1 MVGTTLD
8 IKSIIQPDSMAKMIG
23 NTYQSYNSFRL
34 GWVADKTE
42 LRNFIFAT
50 STKTTTNNKLPWK
63 NSTTIPKLCQIRDN
77 LHANYMAAL
86 FPQSEWFKWEGGE
99 DEAEFADTRKVI
111 QAYIQNKVDQSGF
124 KQTISQ
130 LIYDYI
136 DYGNVFA
143 TTTWIN
149 ESSKD
154 ENGKTVVGYI
164 GPKIVRISPLD
175 VIFNPTANDFP
186 SSPKI
191 VKAIKS
197 LGEVVKEVDNYPSAD
212 AKALASYALDR
223 ARDVRR
229 AFAGVSPAD
238 LAKFEAFMIDGFG
251 DIKQYFGS
259 GLVEV
264 LTFYGDLYDV
274 EAGVL
279 YQDHIITVIDR
290 SFVLSKTPNPYWRQN
305 GVIKHAGWRLRP
317 DNLYAQGPLDNLV
330 GMQYRI
336 DHLENLKA
344 DAFDLFAFPVIKVK
358 GYVEDFEY
366 APNERIYVGD
376 DGDVE
381 FMRPDASALS
391 ADTMI
396 EKLEMKMEEMAGAP
410 REAMGIRT
418 PGEKTAYEVQNL
430 QNAASRL
437 FQNKIDYFEEMVV
450 DPLLNDMLE
459 LARRNLPISD
469 LVRYFDDKTQV
480 VEFIK
485 VTQDDL
491 SVSGKI
497 RPMGATHFAQRNMMI
512 QNWTNFS
519 NSAIGQDPAVN
530 VHMSGKRLAH
540 VFEELFDSEQYGIVS
555 DNIRVIEQA
564 ETQQLAQAASENLQ
578 QQNATPGPGEAPL
591 AGGAPPETTRNGVTG
606 EAPAGNPSTPAPNQ
620 RQRPVQ
626 TLPGR

>member
-1 MVGTTLD
+1 MVGKVLD
-8 IKSIIQPDSMAKMIG
+8 VKAVIQPDSLAKMIG

-34 GWVADKTE
+34 NWVADKIE
-42 LRNFIFAT
+42 LRNYIFAT
-50 STKTTTNNKLPWK
+50 STKTTSNNKLPWK
-63 NSTTIPKLCQIRDN
+63 NSTNIPKLCQIRDN

-86 FPQSEWFKWEGGE
+86 FPQSNWLKWVGGE
-99 DEAEFADTRKVI
+99 AEAEMAETRKVI
-111 QAYIQNKVDQSGF
+111 QAYIENKVDQSAF
-124 KQTISQ
+124 KQTVSQ
-130 LIYDYI
+130 LVYDYI

-143 TTTWIN
+143 TSVWVN
-149 ESSKD
+149 ESSVD
-154 ENGKTVVGYI
+154 ENGKTILGYV
-164 GPKIVRISPLD
+164 GPKAVRISPLD
-175 VIFNPTANDFP
+175 TIFNPTAAEFRL
-186 SSPKI
+186 SPTI
-191 VKAIKS
+191 VKAIKN
-197 LGEVVKEVDNYPSAD
+197 LGEIVKEVENYPSED
-212 AKALASYALDR
+212 SKRLANYALDR

-229 AFAGVSPAD
+229 TFAGISPAD
-238 LAKFEAFMIDGFG
+238 LAKTDAFLIDGFG

-264 LTFYGDLYDV
+264 LTFYGDLYDI
-274 EAGVL
+274 EADKL
-279 YQDHIITVIDR
+279 YQDSVITVIDR
-290 SFVLSKTPNPYWRQN
+290 SFILSITPNPYWRQN

-344 DAFDLFAFPVIKVK
+344 DAFDLIAFPVMKIK

-366 APNERIYVGD
+366 GPNERIYTGD

-381 FMRPDASALS
+381 FMHPDVAALA

-430 QNAASRL
+430 QNASSRL
-437 FQNKIDYFEEMVV
+437 FQNKIDYFEQMVIE
-450 DPLLNDMLE
+450 PLLNDMLE
-459 LARRNLPISD
+459 LARRNLPVSD
-469 LVRYFDDKTQV
+469 LVRYFNDKNDV

-485 VTQDDL
+485 VTRDDL

-497 RPMGATHFAQRNMMI
+497 KPMGATHFAQRNMI
-512 QNWTNFS
+512 VQNWTNFA
-519 NSAIGQDPAVN
+519 NSAMGQDPAVN
-530 VHMSGKRLAH
+530 VHMSGKKIAH
-540 VFEELFDSEQYGIVS
+540 LIEELFDSEKYGIVS

-564 ETQQLAQAASENLQ
+564 ETQQLAQAATQSLQ
-578 QQNATPGPGEAPL
+578 QQDATPGLNESAPGLSGQGP
-591 AGGAPPETTRNGVTG
+591 
-606 EAPAGNPSTPAPNQ
+606 APAMA
-620 RQRPVQ
+620 PVQ